1 MVYITKEEH
10 VDELSRQ
17 DRDILAL
24 VRASPGMAAWDVAIG
39 LREHGWKGNRLGTSR
54 RLKHLTK
61 LGYLGRAP
69 GPRYEG
75 THGGRRP
82 FRYYATPKG
91 APTP

>member
-1 MVYITKEEH
+1 

-24 VRASPGMAAWDVAIG
+24 ITDSPGLAAWDVAIG
-39 LREHGWKGNRLGTSR
+39 LRQHGWKGNRLGTSR
-54 RLKHLTK
+54 RLHRLTK

-75 THGGRRP
+75 TDGGRRP
-82 FRYYATPKG
+82 FRYYATPK
-91 APTP
+91 ATTTA